1 MSRVWPAVFAC
12 LAISGTYFGQQQQ
25 QQEAPVV
32 AADPA
37 PLPDPPPA
45 VESLAD
51 PGPPIP
57 GTSSEVQVQVIA
69 ELPSRVPEFI
79 VQADDACQ
87 PAAVG
92 AFVVVSPSRATVQ
105 AGPIRRLLARQ
116 PVRTFWRGV
125 ASRIAGRMQ
134 ARRQA
139 TVGTAGGG
147 NACSAAGR

>member
-32 AADPA
+32 ATDPA
-37 PLPDPPPA
+37 PLP
-45 VESLAD
+45 D

-69 ELPSRVPEFI
+69 EPPSRVPEFI

-125 ASRIAGRMQ
+125 ASRIVGRVQ

-139 TVGTAGGG
+139 RAGTSGGG
-147 NACSAAGR
+147 SACSAAGR

>member
-45 VESLAD
+45 VEPLAD

-69 ELPSRVPEFI
+69 EPPSYIPAVVAEE
-79 VQADDACQ
+79 DACQ
-87 PAAVG
+87 PAAVSG
-92 AFVVVSPSRATVQ
+92 YVVVSPRIAVVQ

-125 ASRIAGRMQ
+125 ASRIVGRVQ

-139 TVGTAGGG
+139 RAGTSGGG
-147 NACSAAGR
+147 SACSAAGR

>member
-57 GTSSEVQVQVIA
+57 GTSSEVQVQVVA
-69 ELPSRVPEFI
+69 ESPPYVPE
-79 VQADDACQ
+79 VVVDDACQ
-87 PAAVG
+87 PAAAAVYV
-92 AFVVVSPSRATVQ
+92 AVSPRFAVVQ